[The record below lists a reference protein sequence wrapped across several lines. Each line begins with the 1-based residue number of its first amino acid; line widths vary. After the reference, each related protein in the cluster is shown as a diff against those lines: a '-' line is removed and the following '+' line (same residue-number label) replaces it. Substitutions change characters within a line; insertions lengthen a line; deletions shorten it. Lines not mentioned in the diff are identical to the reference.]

1 MKKIIND
8 PHDVVPEM
16 VDGMTRS
23 YPQYIEK
30 LKELKLL
37 FAQIKHQ

>member
-16 VDGMTRS
+16 VDGLVRS
-23 YPQYIEK
+23 YPSILEQVPDT
-30 LKELKLL
+30 LAWCVL
-37 FAQIKHQ
+37 IKIQ

>member
-16 VDGMTRS
+16 VNGMTRS
-23 YPQYIEK
+23 ILNILK
-30 LKELKLL
+30 KSKELKLS
-37 FAQIKHQ
+37 FAQTRHQ

>member
-30 LKELKLL
+30 LRVQKQLSVV
-37 FAQIKHQ
+37 IKNQ